1 MFASNTAA
9 RGRALLAAVAI
20 AGGLSQ
26 IMTPAKAAPLGE
38 YFPAPNGFN
47 LNGVAKDALLSAEA
61 TWLQDGLDN
70 LAKAKNETEA
80 ALEKAKGGA
89 QDQASALE
97 DKLKKIDKL
106 IEETKE
112 ELALAKNTD
121 SDRTVQGPRK
131 DKLLA
136 NLNQWINELNHLAT
150 EQMKIAIMKDG
161 NEALAAQNRNYQL
174 SEQADNLEKAKRD
187 PSIENWGK

>member
-1 MFASNTAA
+1 MFASKTAA
-9 RGRALLAAVAI
+9 RGRVYIAAAVI
-20 AGGLSQ
+20 AGGPGQFLS
-26 IMTPAKAAPLGE
+26 PAQAAPLGE
-38 YFPAPNGFN
+38 YFPVPNGFN
-47 LNGVAKDALLSAEA
+47 LNGIAKDALLSAEA

-70 LAKAKNETEA
+70 LAKAKKETEA

-89 QDQASALE
+89 QDQAAALE
-97 DKLKKIDKL
+97 EKLKKIDKL
-106 IEETKE
+106 IEDSKE

-121 SDRTVQGPRK
+121 SDRAVQGPRK
-131 DKLLA
+131 DKLLS

>member
-1 MFASNTAA
+1 MFANNTTA
-9 RGRALLAAVAI
+9 RGRVCLAAIAI
-20 AGGLSQ
+20 GGSLALFL
-26 IMTPAKAAPLGE
+26 TPAQAAPLGE
-38 YFPAPNGFN
+38 YFPVPNGFN
-47 LNGVAKDALLSAEA
+47 LNGIAKDALLGVEA

-70 LAKAKNETEA
+70 LAKAKKDSEA

-89 QDQASALE
+89 QDQAAALE
-97 DKLKKIDKL
+97 EKLKKIDKL
-106 IEETKE
+106 IDETKE

>member
-70 LAKAKNETEA
+70 LAKAKKETEA

>member
-1 MFASNTAA
+1 MFANKTTA
-9 RGRALLAAVAI
+9 RGRVVLAALAI
-20 AGGLSQ
+20 GGSLGVFL
-26 IMTPAKAAPLGE
+26 TPAQAAPLGE

-47 LNGVAKDALLSAEA
+47 LNGVAKDALLNAEA

-70 LAKAKNETEA
+70 LAKAKKETEA

-89 QDQASALE
+89 QDQAAALE
-97 DKLKKIDKL
+97 EKLKKIDKL
-106 IEETKE
+106 TEDAKE

>member
-1 MFASNTAA
+1 MFASKTAA

-20 AGGLSQ
+20 AGGLSLFL
-26 IMTPAKAAPLGE
+26 TPAQAAPLGE
-38 YFPAPNGFN
+38 YFPVPNGFN
-47 LNGVAKDALLSAEA
+47 LNGIAKDALLSTEA

-70 LAKAKNETEA
+70 LAKARKETEA

-89 QDQASALE
+89 QDQAAALE

-106 IEETKE
+106 IEDAKE

>member
-1 MFASNTAA
+1 MFASNSTA
-9 RGRALLAAVAI
+9 RRRALLAAVAI
-20 AGGLSQ
+20 GGGIGLFL
-26 IMTPAKAAPLGE
+26 TPAQAAPLGE
-38 YFPAPNGFN
+38 YFPVPNGFN
-47 LNGVAKDALLSAEA
+47 LTGIAKESLLSTET

-70 LAKAKNETEA
+70 LAKAKKETEA

-89 QDQASALE
+89 QDQVAALE
-97 DKLKKIDKL
+97 EKIKKLDKLA
-106 IEETKE
+106 EETKE

-121 SDRTVQGPRK
+121 SDRAVQGPRK
-131 DKLLA
+131 DKLLL

-161 NEALAAQNRNYQL
+161 NEALAAQNRNFQL

>member
-1 MFASNTAA
+1 MFANKTTA
-9 RGRALLAAVAI
+9 RGRVLLAALAI
-20 AGGLSQ
+20 GGSLGLFL
-26 IMTPAKAAPLGE
+26 TPAQAAPLGE
-38 YFPAPNGFN
+38 YFPVPNGFN
-47 LNGVAKDALLSAEA
+47 LNGVAKDALLNTEA

-70 LAKAKNETEA
+70 LVKAKKETEA
-80 ALEKAKGGA
+80 ALEKARGGA
-89 QDQASALE
+89 QDQAAALDE
-97 DKLKKIDKL
+97 KLKKIDKL
-106 IEETKE
+106 IEDAKE

-121 SDRTVQGPRK
+121 SDRAVQGPRK

>member
-1 MFASNTAA
+1 MFANKTTA
-9 RGRALLAAVAI
+9 RGRVVLAALAI
-20 AGGLSQ
+20 GGSLGVFL
-26 IMTPAKAAPLGE
+26 TPAQAAPLGE
-38 YFPAPNGFN
+38 YFPVPNGFN
-47 LNGVAKDALLSAEA
+47 FNGVAKDALLSAEA

-70 LAKAKNETEA
+70 LAKAKKETEA

-89 QDQASALE
+89 QDQAAALE
-97 DKLKKIDKL
+97 EKLKKIDKL
-106 IEETKE
+106 IDDAKE

-131 DKLLA
+131 DKLMA

>member
-1 MFASNTAA
+1 MFASKTAA

-26 IMTPAKAAPLGE
+26 FLTPAQAAPLGE
-38 YFPAPNGFN
+38 YFPVPNGFN
-47 LNGVAKDALLSAEA
+47 LNGIARDALLSVEA

-70 LAKAKNETEA
+70 LAKAKKETEA

-89 QDQASALE
+89 QDQAAALE

-106 IEETKE
+106 SEDAKQ

-121 SDRTVQGPRK
+121 SDRAVQGPRK

>member
-1 MFASNTAA
+1 MFANKSTA
-9 RGRALLAAVAI
+9 RGRVLLAALAI
-20 AGGLSQ
+20 GGSLGLFL
-26 IMTPAKAAPLGE
+26 TPAQAAPLGE
-38 YFPAPNGFN
+38 YFPVPNGFN
-47 LNGVAKDALLSAEA
+47 LNGVAKDALLYTEA

-70 LAKAKNETEA
+70 LAKARKETEA
-80 ALEKAKGGA
+80 ALEKARGGA
-89 QDQASALE
+89 QDQAAALDE
-97 DKLKKIDKL
+97 KLKKIDKL
-106 IEETKE
+106 IEDAKE

-121 SDRTVQGPRK
+121 SDRAVQGPRK

-187 PSIENWGK
+187 PSIQNWSK

>member
-1 MFASNTAA
+1 MFASKTAA

-26 IMTPAKAAPLGE
+26 FLTPAQAAPLGE
-38 YFPAPNGFN
+38 YFPVPNGFN
-47 LNGVAKDALLSAEA
+47 LNGIAKDALLSAEA

-70 LAKAKNETEA
+70 LAKAKKETEA

-89 QDQASALE
+89 QDQAAALE

-106 IEETKE
+106 TEGAKE

-187 PSIENWGK
+187 PSIENWVK

>member
-1 MFASNTAA
+1 MFANKTTA
-9 RGRALLAAVAI
+9 RGRVVLAALAI
-20 AGGLSQ
+20 GGSLGVFL
-26 IMTPAKAAPLGE
+26 TPAKAAPLGE

-70 LAKAKNETEA
+70 LAKAKKETEA

-89 QDQASALE
+89 QDQAAALE
-97 DKLKKIDKL
+97 EKLKKIDKL
-106 IEETKE
+106 TEDAKE

>member
-26 IMTPAKAAPLGE
+26 LLTPVQAAPLGE
-38 YFPAPNGFN
+38 YFPVPNGFN
-47 LNGVAKDALLSAEA
+47 FNGIARDSLLSAEA
-61 TWLQDGLDN
+61 SWLQDGLDN
-70 LAKAKNETEA
+70 LAKAKKETEA

-89 QDQASALE
+89 QDQAAALE

-106 IEETKE
+106 IEDTQQ

-131 DKLLA
+131 EKLLA

>member
-1 MFASNTAA
+1 MFANNTTA
-9 RGRALLAAVAI
+9 RGRVYLVALAVGGSLALVLTTAR
-20 AGGLSQ
+20 
-26 IMTPAKAAPLGE
+26 AAPLGE
-38 YFPAPNGFN
+38 YFPVPNGFN
-47 LNGVAKDALLSAEA
+47 LNGIAKDALLNVEA
-61 TWLQDGLDN
+61 KWLQDGLDN
-70 LAKAKNETEA
+70 LAKAKKETEA

-89 QDQASALE
+89 QDQAAALE

-106 IEETKE
+106 IEDTKE

>member
-1 MFASNTAA
+1 MFANKTTA
-9 RGRALLAAVAI
+9 RGRVVLAALAI
-20 AGGLSQ
+20 GGSLGVFL
-26 IMTPAKAAPLGE
+26 TPAQAAPLGE

-47 LNGVAKDALLSAEA
+47 LNGVAKDALLNAEA
-61 TWLQDGLDN
+61 TWLQDGIDN
-70 LAKAKNETEA
+70 LAKAKKETEA

-89 QDQASALE
+89 QDQAAALE
-97 DKLKKIDKL
+97 EKLKKIDKL
-106 IEETKE
+106 AEDAKE

>member
-1 MFASNTAA
+1 MFASKTAA

-26 IMTPAKAAPLGE
+26 FLTPAQAAPLGE
-38 YFPAPNGFN
+38 YFPVPNGFN
-47 LNGVAKDALLSAEA
+47 LNGIAKDALLSVEA

-70 LAKAKNETEA
+70 LAKAKKETEA

-89 QDQASALE
+89 QDQAAALE

-106 IEETKE
+106 TEGAKE

-121 SDRTVQGPRK
+121 SDRTVQGTRK

-187 PSIENWGK
+187 PSIENWVK

>member
-1 MFASNTAA
+1 MFANNTTA
-9 RGRALLAAVAI
+9 RGRVYLVALAVGGSLA
-20 AGGLSQ
+20 LFL
-26 IMTPAKAAPLGE
+26 TPARAAPLGE
-38 YFPAPNGFN
+38 YFPVPNGFN
-47 LNGVAKDALLSAEA
+47 LNGIAKDALLNVEA

-70 LAKAKNETEA
+70 LAKAKKETEA

-89 QDQASALE
+89 QDQAAALE

-106 IEETKE
+106 IEDTKE
-112 ELALAKNTD
+112 ELVLAKNTD

>member
-1 MFASNTAA
+1 MFANKTTA
-9 RGRALLAAVAI
+9 RGRVVLAALAI
-20 AGGLSQ
+20 GGSLGVFL
-26 IMTPAKAAPLGE
+26 TPAQAAPLGE

-70 LAKAKNETEA
+70 LAKAKKETEA

-89 QDQASALE
+89 QDQAAALE
-97 DKLKKIDKL
+97 EKLKKIDKL
-106 IEETKE
+106 AEDAKE

>member
-1 MFASNTAA
+1 MFASKTAA
-9 RGRALLAAVAI
+9 RGRTFLAAVVI

-26 IMTPAKAAPLGE
+26 LPTPVLAAPLGE
-38 YFPAPNGFN
+38 YFPVPNGFN
-47 LNGVAKDALLSAEA
+47 LNGIARDALLSAEA

-70 LAKAKNETEA
+70 LAKAKKETEA

-89 QDQASALE
+89 QDQAAALE

-106 IEETKE
+106 IGDTKE

-121 SDRTVQGPRK
+121 TDRTVQGPRK